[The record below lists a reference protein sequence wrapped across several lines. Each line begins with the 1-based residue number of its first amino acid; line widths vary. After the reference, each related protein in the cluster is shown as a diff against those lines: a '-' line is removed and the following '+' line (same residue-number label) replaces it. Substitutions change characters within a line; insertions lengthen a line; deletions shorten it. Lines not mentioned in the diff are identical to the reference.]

1 MPIHFMHCA
10 GIAAVVVEADGTIV
24 AVDDVS
30 AQSSQALQDHAA
42 VLIRLEPTTIG
53 GVMALTS

>member
-1 MPIHFMHCA
+1 MHCA